1 MEQIYAQVLWQLI
14 ERGPEPKEA
23 VRALRE
29 ILQARGREALL
40 PKIAHAFG
48 RLAAR
53 ENRRNTLTLFVAR
66 EKDAR
71 MAKAEA
77 KKLLS
82 KWDLESRDVALAE
95 DETLIGGWRLEGREH
110 LVDASYKK
118 YLLGMYNAATG
129 VSANK

>member
-14 ERGPEPKEA
+14 ERGTEPKEA
-23 VRALRE
+23 VHALRE
-29 ILQARGREALL
+29 ILQTRGREALL
-40 PKIAHAFG
+40 PKIALAFE

-53 ENRRNTLTLFVAR
+53 ENRKNALTLFVAR
-66 EKDAR
+66 EKDGRA
-71 MAKAEA
+71 AKAEA

-82 KWDLESRDVALAE
+82 EWDLEKQNVALAE

-129 VSANK
+129 VSATI